1 MLILHNRQ
9 YDNILYYNK
18 RHTLWW
24 LLDPYKWQYKSL
36 FFPSTFLSYLTNM
49 SSYMSKFLF
58 MSSCQWRKYSRAR
71 EYIRMCLALLCS
83 ASADGLCFWQL
94 VIQNCDYSRKS
105 SQTLQILDIALQY
118 RTRVRSLVILVT
130 DSLTDWFWTLSK
142 LDWCDPGLWRY
153 QLKICWGCY
162 CYFDDVDNE
171 GHVVNSLIQIW
182 S

>member
-58 MSSCQWRKYSRAR
+58 MSSCQWRNYSRAW

-142 LDWCDPGLWRY
+142 LDWCDPGMWRY
-153 QLKICWGCY
+153 KLKICWGCY
-162 CYFDDVDNE
+162 CYCC
-171 GHVVNSLIQIW
+171 W
-182 S
+182 CW